1 MLDEGVEEFVVE
13 GFALRLA
20 GEHLAEV
27 RSALVHD
34 LLEAVHGGVL
44 RGHCHVLG
52 RSREP
57 NDMRAVVNA
66 SAGCTRCAAPAPAR

>member
-1 MLDEGVEEFVVE
+1 MKKGAAR
-13 GFALRLA
+13 GFPRAAPQQPNAQHVLGRLKA
-20 GEHLAEV
+20 
-27 RSALVHD
+27 D
-34 LLEAVHGGVL
+34 NGGVL
-44 RGHCHVLG
+44 GRHCHVLG